1 MVFGTP
7 EFMSPEQAQGKVL
20 TPASDIYSLAVIL
33 YEVLTGKLP
42 FEGKNPLEFI
52 QFHVNKK
59 PIPLNERVPGKQ
71 FPQLLTEVM
80 DRALAKK
87 PEDRF
92 ASAADFAAAMQAIL
106 DGRTTLPRPAGPSPD
121 NIPTVKVPT
130 LKGGATPESSPSAVP
145 SSVSP
150 SVASVRGTAPR
161 TRWGQLVG
169 IATLC
174 LLIGAAVVV
183 LVMKFAN

>member
-1 MVFGTP
+1 
-7 EFMSPEQAQGKVL
+7 
-20 TPASDIYSLAVIL
+20 
-33 YEVLTGKLP
+33 VLTGKLP

-59 PIPLNERVPGKQ
+59 PIALNERVPGKQ
-71 FPQLLTEVM
+71 FPLLLAEII

-106 DGRTTLPRPAGPSPD
+106 DGRTTLPRATGPAPD

-145 SSVSP
+145 SSVAP
-150 SVASVRGTAPR
+150 SVASVRGTGAPR
-161 TRWGQLVG
+161 ARWGQLAG
-169 IATLC
+169 IAALC